1 MEEVL
6 QVPNQVS
13 LKAMRR
19 TWWIAYKW
27 ICIQEQG
34 EVEPVYV
41 MAGMRPI
48 EGSLEAAAQFDE
60 AWRNYHACT
69 NPSEGEGT
77 VNTK

>member
-1 MEEVL
+1 MDEIL

-19 TWWIAYKW
+19 NWWIAYKW
-27 ICIQEQG
+27 ICIQEHG

-60 AWRNYHACT
+60 ATKNLRACIYPGESVINY
-69 NPSEGEGT
+69 
-77 VNTK
+77 